1 MALAGDADHHDH
13 GHGQHAHSERAHGQ
27 RAHNEHGHGEH
38 GHRHG
43 PNGGHAPV
51 AFGKAFAIGT
61 TLNAGFVVAQV
72 CYGLAAHS
80 VALLADAVHNLGD
93 VLGLLIAWGAAM
105 LATRL
110 PTPARTYGWGRG
122 TILASLTNAVVLLFG
137 CGAIAV
143 EAVRRFGDPAPVGGS
158 TVMWVA
164 AVGIVINGATALLF
178 MRGRK
183 ADLNIRGAF
192 LHMAAD
198 AVVSAGVVAAGLLMT
213 LTGWYWLDPVTSLL
227 IVLAIT
233 IGTWNLLRDSANL
246 ALDAVPG
253 GIDLAGVD
261 LALRGLPGVIDVHDL
276 HVWGL
281 STTDTALTA
290 HLVHDGGNAA
300 MLVLAACRQMQEDFG
315 IGHATFQVE
324 TPELAEACTLRPAHI
339 V

>member
-1 MALAGDADHHDH
+1 
-13 GHGQHAHSERAHGQ
+13 
-27 RAHNEHGHGEH
+27 
-38 GHRHG
+38 
-43 PNGGHAPV
+43 
-51 AFGKAFAIGT
+51 
-61 TLNAGFVVAQV
+61 VAQV
-72 CYGLAAHS
+72 FYGLAAHS

-122 TILASLTNAVVLLFG
+122 TILASLTNAVVLLLG

-143 EAVRRFGDPAPVGGS
+143 EAVRRFSDPAPVGGS

-183 ADLNIRGAF
+183 GDLNIRGAF

-198 AVVSAGVVAAGLLMT
+198 AGVSAGVVVAGLLMT
-213 LTGWYWLDPVTSLL
+213 LTGWHWLDPVTSLL
-227 IVLAIT
+227 IVAVIT
-233 IGTWNLLRDSANL
+233 TSTWNLLRDSANL

-261 LALRGLPGVIDVHDL
+261 IALRGLPGVIDVHDL
-276 HVWGL
+276 HIWGL

-290 HLVHDGGNAA
+290 HLVHDGGDAA
-300 MLVLAACRQMQEDFG
+300 GLVLAACRQMQGSFG

-324 TPELAEACTLRPAHI
+324 TLELAEACTLRPAHI
-339 V
+339 I